1 MFDEA
6 FNNMDESRIEAMMH
20 FYKDLNVQLLIA
32 VPPEKTYIISPY
44 VETTLMVLNNENG
57 TYVKNVRLGD
67 IEYGEAV

>member
-1 MFDEA
+1 
-6 FNNMDESRIEAMMH
+6 MH